1 MKQTGQVAISDGK
14 LVLDSSFDKD
24 PIEVILS
31 ESLRSVYLHGSEPSL
46 YSACGASDT
55 TRLDTPSALSNDQS
69 VSNANKPRLIQRGN
83 DDDFFAM
90 LEKMGNRLDDQRAEM
105 PLPVTGRASTISAV
119 SISSDRSPST
129 SKSRFSLLKRVKS
142 SMITP
147 KFTSTPLK
155 KKSKIP
161 FMRSTKSLK
170 SLTKF
175 GGNIDGSNLW
185 PAIDED
191 VAEAEEEKPQ
201 QNKKTPLPP
210 PRKSRLPPPP
220 ALLAEAIENKENSTT
235 TGPSES
241 NPHFEA
247 ALHGVHQSESISLNI
262 DSDVTG
268 VQPSALQSLL
278 DFMYSGH
285 VVLNE
290 ETVKAA
296 NALQIEPLAAL
307 ESQIGNA
314 YINPNHNV
322 QLMTA
327 IQRFRKQS
335 KFTDCLLKFKDG
347 ITLSCHKSIMA
358 AFSRPL
364 AELFE
369 RGDGRKDLTLST
381 GIGSRTDL
389 RVIVDFLYTGR
400 LGNSFWGPRRAEV
413 SRNKFRKGGSPDSE
427 EYEPRPSTSRVE
439 PDSLDD
445 YHLLYDEFVLGPRR
459 IRPLPG
465 GRRLGPSFTIKGPA
479 CIIEK
484 GAPIAAL
491 QVSSPAPSTFGRR
504 KRDVDSDGQIPE
516 ICTSS
521 QLIVPLVVGEQQLL
535 MEKPYKCNYCE
546 HRTRERGAL
555 VKHIRCMHTLETPYK
570 CKYCGQGFKV
580 QSNLVR
586 HIRAHTGEKPYA
598 CRKCGTCYADK
609 KNMDAHVFRE
619 HLGMKQLQCPVQE
632 CQAKFWRQDRLQ
644 LHVARTH
651 NRQIDRI
658 GAKQDDNNK

>member
-1 MKQTGQVAISDGK
+1 MALVIARESEFGQDLDGIGSLIGDLAECQFLLSNFDGSKKLYEERLAIADSLRDKPAQRRTNGSLGNIYLATGQPKEAIKCYRQALSIATELDDHRAMALHYMSMSDA
-14 LVLDSSFDKD
+14 F
-24 PIEVILS
+24 IEDNEYDDVILS

-241 NPHFEA
+241 N
-247 ALHGVHQSESISLNI
+247 
-262 DSDVTG
+262 
-268 VQPSALQSLL
+268 
-278 DFMYSGH
+278 
-285 VVLNE
+285 
-290 ETVKAA
+290 
-296 NALQIEPLAAL
+296 
-307 ESQIGNA
+307 
-314 YINPNHNV
+314 
-322 QLMTA
+322 
-327 IQRFRKQS
+327 
-335 KFTDCLLKFKDG
+335 
-347 ITLSCHKSIMA
+347 
-358 AFSRPL
+358 
-364 AELFE
+364 
-369 RGDGRKDLTLST
+369 
-381 GIGSRTDL
+381 
-389 RVIVDFLYTGR
+389 
-400 LGNSFWGPRRAEV
+400 
-413 SRNKFRKGGSPDSE
+413 RNKFRKGGSPDSE

-521 QLIVPLVVGEQQLL
+521 QLIVPLVVGEQQ
-535 MEKPYKCNYCE
+535 
-546 HRTRERGAL
+546 
-555 VKHIRCMHTLETPYK
+555 
-570 CKYCGQGFKV
+570 
-580 QSNLVR
+580 
-586 HIRAHTGEKPYA
+586 
-598 CRKCGTCYADK
+598 
-609 KNMDAHVFRE
+609 
-619 HLGMKQLQCPVQE
+619 
-632 CQAKFWRQDRLQ
+632 
-644 LHVARTH
+644 
-651 NRQIDRI
+651 
-658 GAKQDDNNK
+658 